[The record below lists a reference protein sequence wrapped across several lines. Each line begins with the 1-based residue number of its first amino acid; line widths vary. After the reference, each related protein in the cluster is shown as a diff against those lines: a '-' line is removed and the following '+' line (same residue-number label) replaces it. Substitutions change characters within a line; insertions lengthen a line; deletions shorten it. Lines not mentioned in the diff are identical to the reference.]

1 VFESRFRTFLLERY
15 QQRPHGE
22 TGLAPQA
29 RWEAGGFL
37 PHLPESLEQLDL
49 LLLNVA
55 RTRRVQ
61 QDGIRFQGLR
71 YTDLNLAAYIGEEVI
86 IRYDP
91 RDMAEIRVYHG
102 DTFICHAVCQEL
114 AGQTISLKEI
124 IATRNRRRRQLRE
137 QLADRR
143 AVVDLLL
150 EAHAVEESP
159 PPAPSEESPLP
170 RLKRYI
176 NE

>member
-1 VFESRFRTFLLERY
+1 
-15 QQRPHGE
+15 
-22 TGLAPQA
+22 
-29 RWEAGGFL
+29 
-37 PHLPESLEQLDL
+37 L
-49 LLLNVA
+49 LLTVA

-71 YTDLNLAAYIGEEVI
+71 YLNLNLAADIGEEVI

-91 RDMAEIRVYHG
+91 RDMAEIRVYHS

-124 IATRNRRRRQLRE
+124 IATRNWRRRQLRE

-150 EAHAVEESP
+150 EAHAIE
-159 PPAPSEESPLP
+159 AL
-170 RLKRYI
+170 YQ
-176 NE
+176 

>member
-1 VFESRFRTFLLERY
+1 VDAFEVRFRTFLLER
-15 QQRPHGE
+15 
-22 TGLAPQA
+22 
-29 RWEAGGFL
+29 
-37 PHLPESLEQLDL
+37 
-49 LLLNVA
+49 
-55 RTRRVQ
+55 
-61 QDGIRFQGLR
+61 
-71 YTDLNLAAYIGEEVI
+71 
-86 IRYDP
+86 
-91 RDMAEIRVYHG
+91 YHG

-137 QLADRR
+137 QLSDRR

-150 EAHAVEESP
+150 EAHAVEELP
-159 PPAPSEESPLP
+159 PPAPSEEPPTP